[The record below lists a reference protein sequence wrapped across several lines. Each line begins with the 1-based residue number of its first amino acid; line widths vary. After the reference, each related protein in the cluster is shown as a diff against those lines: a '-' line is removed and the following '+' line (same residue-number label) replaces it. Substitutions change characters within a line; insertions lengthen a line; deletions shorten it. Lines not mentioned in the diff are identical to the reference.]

1 MEFPEEV
8 IDVEIPSQ
16 FNFDGVPIY
25 YVDAK
30 EMEGSPYT
38 FCPRKDG
45 KGYNLLKMSEQKFKT
60 ATIIMHFEGEI
71 NSIANTCKLIAAI
84 KPILNVSYPPRT
96 ITSIRGRNPDNKNE
110 IIRRGRDTGG
120 IFENSTIMDIWYKE
134 GENYCSTKFSKH
146 KLIIFGITDYDM
158 ACTIGKYFIAHI
170 KDALR
175 FQHLIRDN
183 PVEFQR
189 AIDWIIERSKGE
201 EIENMFL
208 DFDSSECIFEY
219 NYKIRWTWEL
229 APIGESYSE
238 KLVTYFID
246 EIRRRF
252 MFDTD
257 YITTTN
263 QLKQYMD
270 EIASMPDIIN
280 STFGCKGF
288 QRSMLNYNYIFPFNI
303 SRRDLGLYL
312 QDVLPKDYII
322 DIHNSERTELKVLTY
337 SPVTVDSDEIFRRCG
352 EQVKQTFFF
361 YKDGRVMHS
370 GPGGKSSE
378 DRYYDM
384 VIRLIYIHAQ
394 INNYTFQ

>member
-1 MEFPEEV
+1 MEFSEE
-8 IDVEIPSQ
+8 ILDVEIPSY
-16 FNFDGVPIY
+16 FNFENIPIH

-38 FCPRKDG
+38 FCPRSDG
-45 KGYNLLKMSEQKFKT
+45 TGYNILKLSEQKFKT

-71 NSIANTCKLIAAI
+71 NSVANLCKLLASV
-84 KPILNVSYPPRT
+84 KPIQNVSYPPRV

-120 IFENSTIMDIWYKE
+120 IFENSTIMDIWYEE

-146 KLIIFGITDYDM
+146 KLIMFGITEYGM

-175 FQHLIRDN
+175 FQHLVRDN
-183 PVEFQR
+183 PIEFQQ
-189 AIDWIIERSKGE
+189 AVEWIVDRSKGE
-201 EIENMFL
+201 EISDLFL
-208 DFDSSECIFEY
+208 DFGNPECHFEY
-219 NYKIRWTWEL
+219 DYKIKWTWEL
-229 APIGESYSE
+229 APTGESYSE
-238 KLVTYFID
+238 QLVRYFID

-263 QLKQYMD
+263 QLKQYMN
-270 EIASMPDIIN
+270 EITLMPDVVY
-280 STFGCKGF
+280 SKFSYKGF
-288 QRSMLNYNYIFPFNI
+288 QRSMLNYNYLFPFSIN
-303 SRRDLGLYL
+303 RRDLGLYL
-312 QDVLPKDYII
+312 KDILPKDYIV
-322 DIHNSERTELKVLTY
+322 DIHNSERTELKVLTF
-337 SPVTVDSDEIFRRCG
+337 SPVTVDSNEIFRRCG
-352 EQVKQTFFF
+352 DEVKQTFFF

-378 DRYYDM
+378 DRYYDI

-394 INNYTFQ
+394 INKYIFQ